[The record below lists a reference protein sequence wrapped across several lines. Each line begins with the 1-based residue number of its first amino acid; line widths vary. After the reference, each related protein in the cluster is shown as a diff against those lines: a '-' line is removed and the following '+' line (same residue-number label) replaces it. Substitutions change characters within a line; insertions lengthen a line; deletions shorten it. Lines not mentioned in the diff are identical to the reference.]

1 MGVRMGYVAT
11 SEQKRDPRDAIDLL
25 QRSGYALPN
34 LNDARCRG
42 GGKVFEVGVVLA
54 RDYLDMARTDRVR
67 VEECDYELILVD
79 QLRSKLARSD
89 AAEHTRGR
97 NHLGDSRSQ
106 LNA

>member
-1 MGVRMGYVAT
+1 
-11 SEQKRDPRDAIDLL
+11 LL

-34 LNDARCRG
+34 LNDVRCRS

-54 RDYLDMARTDRVR
+54 RDHLDMARTDRVR

-79 QLRSKLARSD
+79 HLRCKLAGGD

-97 NHLGDSRSQ
+97 NHLGNTSPGSLSGETLTRSITRA
-106 LNA
+106 NVTKAAG